1 MWWSKRKQNLVV
13 VSSKVK
19 EKPVVTCITYI
30 SLCKKM
36 FENLKRTKKG
46 WELFLKG
53 LMIIGNKK
61 MFSISFFFFHTYK
74 NTFYVYKC
82 YSSALLSPLSSF
94 FMGFINLS
102 LSSLGFI
109 ESHQLHIKKKENNH
123 FTNLQLY
130 MHYRLQSTHN
140 YHKHVKCKC
149 WSLRLKQLKPKRKRK
164 QTGLMSP
171 FQMQWEAKN
180 PMTAGTM
187 YNRAGWNKGKR
198 QTKTHQIISHQKK
211 GCRNGS

>member
-1 MWWSKRKQNLVV
+1 MWWSKRKQNIVV
-13 VSSKVK
+13 VSLKVK

-109 ESHQLHIKKKENNH
+109 ESHQLHRKKEETITISLTCNCICITVYNQPTTTINMLNANAGVCVWNNW
-123 FTNLQLY
+123 NLKG
-130 MHYRLQSTHN
+130 REN
-140 YHKHVKCKC
+140 
-149 WSLRLKQLKPKRKRK
+149 KPV
-164 QTGLMSP
+164 
-171 FQMQWEAKN
+171 
-180 PMTAGTM
+180 
-187 YNRAGWNKGKR
+187 
-198 QTKTHQIISHQKK
+198 
-211 GCRNGS
+211 